1 MRYYIK
7 ERMNE
12 YAGMNQ
18 NRNVKWNIVHIIY
31 LQREMNFFQLR
42 RMKCRRI
49 VLLII
54 HYSIDLRGLR
64 DNNKIYM
71 TMNKIFLI

>member
-1 MRYYIK
+1 M
-7 ERMNE
+7 
-12 YAGMNQ
+12 
-18 NRNVKWNIVHIIY
+18 
-31 LQREMNFFQLR
+31 
-42 RMKCRRI
+42 RRI

-71 TMNKIFLI
+71 TMNKNDIFQYN